1 MRRSKT
7 TADCNEDKGEKE
19 GRRSDYVITV
29 VVREADWSN
38 EVGDWHAIVE
48 SQQRDVFIEVAV
60 AELLGDRAQHESG
73 LGTHAVIA
81 SIMFT
86 ERHFDHEPH
95 ESFDAMRGCVKRD
108 CDYRT
113 CTN

>member
-1 MRRSKT
+1 MQA
-7 TADCNEDKGEKE
+7 TADCGEDKGETE
-19 GRRSDYVITV
+19 GRRSDCVITV
-29 VVREADWSN
+29 VVRQADWSD

-73 LGTHAVIA
+73 LRTHAVVA
-81 SIMFT
+81 SIMFA

-95 ESFDAMRGCVKRD
+95 ESFDAMRGCVKRE
-108 CDYRT
+108 CD
-113 CTN
+113 